1 MNASGASIAW
11 INRGAPGG
19 CWGAPNALTLPADAR
34 GLLLAEG
41 VFETVLVL
49 GARPQLLAA
58 HLQRWQRGAAVLGLA
73 PPPEASQIEDLL
85 LQAIA
90 RSGIDTGA
98 LRLNWCRGSAPRGLA
113 PPEPPGATDSGELF
127 WLQLSAMAP
136 SFEPVRVIVSP
147 SEQRQATSLLSRC
160 KSFGYGS
167 ALIARR
173 QAHGAGA
180 DDALLTS
187 SAGGLCCG
195 TAANL
200 LIQGDNGWLTPP
212 LSSGCLPGVMRQQA
226 IASGLIRETPI
237 STSDLL
243 ASPGALLLNSLG
255 CRPIRS
261 PEVSDPTVESHGTCI
276 GPRATVN
283 PAQAEHFWR
292 RLLEEAGAS
301 GPDPGP

>member
-1 MNASGASIAW
+1 MSSSPANIAW
-11 INRGAPGG
+11 IHRGGGDG
-19 CWGAPNALTLPADAR
+19 CWGAPGALHLPADAR

-49 GARPQLLAA
+49 ERRPQLLAA

-73 PPPEASQIEDLL
+73 PPPQAAQIEDLL
-85 LQAIA
+85 QQAID

-98 LRLNWCRGSAPRGLA
+98 LRLNWCRGSGPRGLA
-113 PPEPPGATDSGELF
+113 PADSGELF

-136 SFEPVRVIVSP
+136 SFEPLAVIISP
-147 SEQRQATSLLSRC
+147 SEQRQATSLLSHC

-173 QAHGAGA
+173 QASAAGA
-180 DDALLTS
+180 DDALLAS

-200 LIQGDNGWLTPP
+200 LILGDDGWLTPP
-212 LSSGCLPGVMRQQA
+212 LDSGCLPGIMRQQA
-226 IASGLIRETPI
+226 IAVGLVRERPI
-237 STSDLL
+237 SPADLL

-255 CRPIRS
+255 CRPIRCPADS
-261 PEVSDPTVESHGTCI
+261 GSSGPRV

-283 PAQAEHFWR
+283 PELAEQLWR
-292 RLLEEAGAS
+292 RLL
-301 GPDPGP
+301 

>member
-1 MNASGASIAW
+1 MSGSPARIAW
-11 INRGAPGG
+11 ISSSDDGG
-19 CWGAPNALTLPADAR
+19 RWGAPEALAVPADAR

-49 GARPQLLAA
+49 DGRPQLLAA

-73 PPPEASQIEDLL
+73 PPPAAAQIEPLVQ
-85 LQAIA
+85 QAIG

-98 LRLNWCRGSAPRGLA
+98 LRLNWCRGSGPRGLA
-113 PPEPPGATDSGELF
+113 PTDASGSAELF

-136 SFEPVRVIVSP
+136 SFEPLTVIISP
-147 SEQRQATSLLSRC
+147 SEQRLATSLLSHC

-173 QAHGAGA
+173 QASAAAA

-200 LIQGDNGWLTPP
+200 LIQGDDSWLTPP
-212 LSSGCLPGVMRQQA
+212 LDSGCLPGTMRQQA
-226 IASGLIRETPI
+226 IDRGLARERSI
-237 STSDLL
+237 STADLQS
-243 ASPGALLLNSLG
+243 SPGALLLNSLG
-255 CRPIRS
+255 CRPIRAHDNSCHNNSRNGRGGATGVGPLTTVS
-261 PEVSDPTVESHGTCI
+261 PDE
-276 GPRATVN
+276 
-283 PAQAEHFWR
+283 AEQIWR
-292 RLLEEAGAS
+292 KLL
-301 GPDPGP
+301 

>member
-58 HLQRWQRGAAVLGLA
+58 HLQRWQNGAALLGLA
-73 PPPEASQIEDLL
+73 PPPSEAQIDNLL
-85 LQAIA
+85 RQAIA

-113 PPEPPGATDSGELF
+113 PPEPVAQATAQRPAELF

-136 SFEPVRVIVSP
+136 AFDPVRVIVSP

-173 QAHGAGA
+173 QAHIAGA
-180 DDALLTS
+180 DDALLAS
-187 SAGGLCCG
+187 SAGGLCCS

-200 LIQGDNGWLTPP
+200 LIQSDTGWLTPP
-212 LSSGCLPGVMRQQA
+212 LSSGCLPGIMRQEA
-226 IASGLIRETPI
+226 IACGLVQEAPI
-237 STSDLL
+237 STADLL
-243 ASPGALLLNSLG
+243 DSTGALLLNSLG
-255 CRPIRS
+255 CRPIRHADS
-261 PEVSDPTVESHGTCI
+261 TNI

-283 PAQAEHFWR
+283 PADAKQVWR
-292 RLLEEAGAS
+292 RLLVEAGAS
-301 GPDPGP
+301 GPESGP

>member
-1 MNASGASIAW
+1 MTPSAASIAW
-11 INRGAPGG
+11 INRGAAGG
-19 CWGAPNALTLPADAR
+19 CWGAANTLALPADAR

-49 GARPQLLAA
+49 GTRPQLLAA
-58 HLQRWQRGAAVLGLA
+58 HLQRWQNGAALLGLA
-73 PPPEASQIEDLL
+73 PPPSQAQIDKLL
-85 LQAIA
+85 QQAIA

-113 PPEPPGATDSGELF
+113 PPEPATQPAAQSPAALF

-136 SFEPVRVIVSP
+136 AFDPVRVIVSP

-173 QAHGAGA
+173 QAHAAGA
-180 DDALLTS
+180 DDALLAS
-187 SAGGLCCG
+187 SAGGLCCS

-200 LIQGDNGWLTPP
+200 LIHSDKGWLTPP
-212 LSSGCLPGVMRQQA
+212 LSSGCLPGIMRQQA
-226 IASGLIRETPI
+226 LACGLVQEAPI
-237 STSDLL
+237 STADLL
-243 ASPGALLLNSLG
+243 DSSGAVLLNSLG
-255 CRPIRS
+255 CRPIRRA
-261 PEVSDPTVESHGTCI
+261 DGTSI

-283 PAQAEHFWR
+283 PGDAEHIWR
-292 RLLEEAGAS
+292 RLLIEDGAS
-301 GPDPGP
+301 RLGPGP